1 MRPTKDV
8 AINIKTTSERKRDLL
23 RIAEIKRLCLTDVV
37 ELAIDRLLKKELPR

>member
-8 AINIKTTSERKRDLL
+8 AINIKTTTDRKKALL
-23 RIAEIKRLCLTDVV
+23 KLAEIKRLCLTDVV